1 MPADFRQEVLNV
13 ILAQILQ
20 ERGVVSVPES
30 IISDVLVH
38 RRRMP
43 DVMIDFYGLRTV
55 IEGEV
60 GDRPAARERALNSAR
75 QRVEEGIAHIGI
87 AVVYPSY
94 LRQVEFD
101 QLKPQL
107 NDSQLEVAIFTES
120 GERGFTSGSIDYL
133 TTLLHQTLDQ
143 LIKQDV
149 VAEAVAILDTGID
162 RVNAVVRET
171 PGFISRAAQI
181 LGIRLTGKIT
191 PSQVNG
197 ISRISSLVVV
207 NAMIFQE
214 ILAEHEGAV
223 YPLQKMLE
231 RDNLLAASSDHWRF
245 ILDEIDYY
253 PIFYLARE
261 IILSLTAQADT
272 LAALEN
278 LVHTAQKIVSLR
290 AALRHDLMG
299 RVYHRL
305 LAEAKYL
312 GTYYTSVPAAVLL
325 LKLALGDNV
334 LMTSWHDLAGIAQLR
349 IADLA
354 CGTGTLLMAAAEAIS
369 DNYLRSCARNRIRPF
384 MGELHR
390 FLAEEVIYGYDVL
403 PSAVHLTAST
413 LALRAPDIAFAKM
426 NLFSLPLGG
435 PEFRLGSL
443 EFLKSRDLKTR
454 DLFGALVETR
464 TISSWGESE
473 NQAAQIPD
481 LDLCVMNPP
490 FTRSVGGNLLF
501 GSVPEAERRQMQSDL
516 RELVG
521 RSDLKASITAGLGAV
536 FAALGDRYLKP
547 GGRLAL
553 VLPKALISGV
563 AWEQTRELLRSRY
576 RLEYLVCSHDPLR
589 WNFSESTDLSEILLV
604 AAKINEAS
612 AADSDNLTVVN
623 LWRNPTSAIDAV
635 TIFHALKDN
644 PSPPQL
650 PQGQGALELLMGQE
664 KLGEAITISW
674 EEAKKWSQ
682 WMLPCAFAQSDL
694 IRAAYHL
701 LQGKLWL
708 PGYGQVGIISLSM
721 LSNFGTLGPDRRDI
735 HDGFNLS
742 KSLTAYP
749 SFWGHDAQSVFTME
763 QSPNAYLSPL
773 AHAKNNR
780 PLRQVEDLWPL
791 AGKVLLAERLR
802 LNTQRLTVTRC
813 SEPVL
818 SNMWWPVKFIEHI
831 NMDRFEKILVLWLNS
846 TLGLIILLA
855 NRQETEGAWI
865 DFKKPIFSNLPVLDL
880 NTLSEDQLKRL
891 AATYDALGHQGLQP
905 FPEMHVDP
913 VRAQIDATIAEVL
926 SLPDFP
932 ILRRLLAQEP
942 VVCLR
947 RL

>member
-20 ERGVVSVPES
+20 ERGVATVPES
-30 IISDVLVH
+30 IITDVLVH

-60 GDRPAARERALNSAR
+60 SDRPAAAERALQSAR
-75 QRVEEGIAHIGI
+75 QRVEEGIAHIGM

-101 QLKPQL
+101 QLKSQL

-143 LIKQDV
+143 LIQQDV
-149 VAEAVAILDTGID
+149 VAQAVAILDAGID
-162 RVNAVVRET
+162 QVNAVVRDT

-181 LGIRLTGKIT
+181 LGIRLEGKIT

-223 YPLQKMLE
+223 YPLHRMLA
-231 RDNLLAASSDHWRF
+231 DHNLLAACSAHWRL

-261 IILSLTAQADT
+261 IILSLTAHADT
-272 LAALEN
+272 LAALKN
-278 LVHTAQKIVSLR
+278 LADTAQRIVSLR

-325 LKLALGDNV
+325 LKLALGDNA
-334 LMTSWHDLAGIAQLR
+334 LMSGWHDLARIAQLR

-354 CGTGTLLMAAAEAIS
+354 CGTGTLLMAAAEAVS
-369 DNYLRSCARNRIRPF
+369 DNYLRACARIRLNPC

-403 PSAVHLTAST
+403 PSALHLTAST
-413 LALRAPDIAFAKM
+413 LALRAPDIAFIKM

-435 PEFRLGSL
+435 PDYRLGSL

-464 TISSWGESE
+464 AVTGRGEIE
-473 NQAAQIPD
+473 DQAAQIPD

-490 FTRSVGGNLLF
+490 FTRSVIGNLLF
-501 GSVPEAERRQMQSDL
+501 GSLPEKERRQMQTDL
-516 RELVG
+516 KELVKHHK
-521 RSDLKASITAGLGAV
+521 LKASITAGL
-536 FAALGDRYLKP
+536 AAIFTALADRYLKP

-563 AWEQTRELLRSRY
+563 AWEPTRELLRSKY
-576 RLEYLVCSHDPLR
+576 RLEYLVCSHDPWR

-604 AAKINEAS
+604 AAKINEAP
-612 AADSDNLTVVN
+612 AADADNLTVVN

-644 PSPPQL
+644 PTPPQL

-664 KLGEAITISW
+664 KLGEAISISW
-674 EEAKKWSQ
+674 EEAKGWLQ

-694 IRAAYHL
+694 IRAAYQL

-708 PGYGQVGIISLSM
+708 PGYGIKGLIHLCALNSLVK
-721 LSNFGTLGPDRRDI
+721 LGPDVRDI
-735 HDGFNLS
+735 HDGFKTSLS
-742 KSLTAYP
+742 PTAYAA
-749 SFWGHDAQSVFTME
+749 FWGHNAQSVFTMA
-763 QSPNAYLSPL
+763 QTPNAYLVPL
-773 AHAKNNR
+773 PQAKKNR
-780 PLRQVEDLWPL
+780 PLRRVEDLWPL
-791 AGKVLLAERLR
+791 AGRVLLAERLR

-831 NMDRFEKILVLWLNS
+831 NMDCFEKILMLWLNS
-846 TLGLIILLA
+846 TLGLITLLA
-855 NRQETEGAWI
+855 HRQETEGAWI
-865 DFKKPIFSNLPVLDL
+865 KFKKPVLENLPVLDL
-880 NTLSEDQLKRL
+880 ETLAHDQLDRL
-891 AATYDALGHQGLQP
+891 AAAYDDLGHQGLQP

-926 SLPDFP
+926 GLPDFT